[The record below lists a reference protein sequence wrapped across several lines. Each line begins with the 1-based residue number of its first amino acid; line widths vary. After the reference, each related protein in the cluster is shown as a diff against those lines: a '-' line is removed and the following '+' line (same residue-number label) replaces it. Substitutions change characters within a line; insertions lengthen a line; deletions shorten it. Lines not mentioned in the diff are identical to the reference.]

1 MPRFFF
7 DVNDG
12 EDIFIDNAGIELPD
26 MDAAIREARR
36 ALADMIRDAM
46 RGVDGDRVSI
56 RIRDG
61 SEGPILLEVNFTT
74 KDLGHQQG

>member
-1 MPRFFF
+1 MPRYFF

-12 EDIFIDNAGIELPD
+12 EDTFIDNAGIELSD
-26 MDAAIREARR
+26 MEAAIREARR

-46 RGVDGDRVSI
+46 RSADGDKISI

-61 SEGPILLEVNFTT
+61 AEGPVLLEVNFTT
-74 KDLGHQQG
+74 QDLGTH